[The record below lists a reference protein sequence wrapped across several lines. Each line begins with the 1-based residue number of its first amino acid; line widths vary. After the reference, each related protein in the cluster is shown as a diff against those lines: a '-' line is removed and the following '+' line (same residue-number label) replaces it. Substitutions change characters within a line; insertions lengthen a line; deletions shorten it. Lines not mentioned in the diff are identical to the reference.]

1 MPTDRLLD
9 LAIIGGG
16 LGGLVHLRYARE
28 AGLDAVVLERRSGVG
43 GLWRE
48 LPAWQDI
55 QICPADWLV
64 GDMSLA
70 GTKQPQ
76 ILANI
81 ESWVGRFDLVER
93 IRLDCPVRM
102 ARHDGTAWE
111 LETPGGRVRARH
123 LVAATGAHNIPFV
136 PDVRRGEKSSVREL
150 HSSALR
156 DPAELRARAV
166 LVVGGGASALDLLDL
181 CLEHEARR
189 IVWVYRG
196 LRWFSPTRKPK
207 AIAGSVRPFAK
218 MQASG
223 MTLAEQSAA
232 IGADLASR
240 YEKFGLQA
248 IRPTEPLD
256 LRRDQLIPGRV
267 RMLEGFAR
275 LERHPGTVEAI
286 EADGVTLADGTRLA
300 VDIVLWGTGYA
311 VDLSYFEHPRIAA
324 IRSVVELG
332 SRCACMVRSL
342 DAPDLYFPGVALDGI
357 GAVSWA
363 YSLMA
368 RSVVS
373 HIRGTAR
380 LDMEATHRLNHL
392 ELARHFAERD
402 PGLRDE
408 EQRWEF
414 YRDLALNTPDDQPYP
429 FPAPPRGD
437 RRPGPPS

>member
-1 MPTDRLLD
+1 MPSDRLLD
-9 LAIIGGG
+9 LAIVGGG
-16 LGGLVHLRYARE
+16 LGGLVHLRYARK
-28 AGLDAVVLERRSGVG
+28 AGLDAVVLERSSGVG

-70 GTKQPQ
+70 GTRQPQ
-76 ILANI
+76 ILENI
-81 ESWVGRFDLVER
+81 EAWVER
-93 IRLDCPVRM
+93 FELGEAIRLDCPVRV

-111 LETPGGRVRARH
+111 LETPAGRLRARH
-123 LVAATGAHNIPFV
+123 LVAATGAHNAPLIPQ
-136 PDVRRGEKSSVREL
+136 VRRGESSVREL

-156 DPAELRARAV
+156 DPAELGGRDV
-166 LVVGGGASALDLLDL
+166 LVVGGGASAFDLLDL
-181 CLEHEARR
+181 CLEHGARH

-196 LRWFSPTRKPK
+196 VRWFAPTRKPK
-207 AIAGSVRPFAK
+207 ALAGSVRPFAK

-240 YEKFGLQA
+240 YEKFGIQA
-248 IRPTEPLD
+248 ICPAEPLD
-256 LRRDQLIPGRV
+256 LRHDQLIPGRA

-286 EADGVTLADGTRLA
+286 EGDAVTLADGTRVG

-311 VDLSYFEHPRIAA
+311 VDLSYFEDPRIAA
-324 IRSVVELG
+324 IKSVAELG
-332 SRCACMVRSL
+332 SRCACLVRSL
-342 DAPDLYFPGVALDGI
+342 DAPDLYFPGVGLDGI

-368 RSVVS
+368 RSIVS

-380 LDMEATHRLNHL
+380 LDMEATRRLNHL
-392 ELARHFAERD
+392 EIARHFAERD
-402 PGLRDE
+402 SSLRSE

-414 YRDLALNTPDDQPYP
+414 YRDLALNTPDDEPYP
-429 FPAPPRGD
+429 FP
-437 RRPGPPS
+437 

>member
-1 MPTDRLLD
+1 
-9 LAIIGGG
+9 
-16 LGGLVHLRYARE
+16 
-28 AGLDAVVLERRSGVG
+28 
-43 GLWRE
+43 
-48 LPAWQDI
+48 
-55 QICPADWLV
+55 
-64 GDMSLA
+64 
-70 GTKQPQ
+70 
-76 ILANI
+76 
-81 ESWVGRFDLVER
+81 
-93 IRLDCPVRM
+93 
-102 ARHDGTAWE
+102 
-111 LETPGGRVRARH
+111 
-123 LVAATGAHNIPFV
+123 VAATGAHNIPFV
-136 PDVRRGEKSSVREL
+136 PDVRRGEESSVREL